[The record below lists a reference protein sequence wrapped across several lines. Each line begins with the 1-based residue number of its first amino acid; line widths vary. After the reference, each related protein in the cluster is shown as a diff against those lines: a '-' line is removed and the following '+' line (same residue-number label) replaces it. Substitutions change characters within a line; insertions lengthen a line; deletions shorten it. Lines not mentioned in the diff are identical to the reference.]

1 MLDEF
6 YYLSK
11 HVNMSYS
18 DLLIMPT
25 FERKFFIDKLST
37 EFQEKNEQIEKQ
49 RQKSC
54 LLYTSPSPRD

>member
-18 DLLIMPT
+18 DLQTMPT
-25 FERKFFIDKLST
+25 YERKFFIDKLSS
-37 EFQEKNEQIEKQ
+37 EFQKRNEEIEKQ
-49 RQKSC
+49 RQKS
-54 LLYTSPSPRD
+54 R

>member
-18 DLLIMPT
+18 DLMGMPT
-25 FERKFFIDKLST
+25 FERKYFINKLSE
-37 EFQEKNEQIEKQ
+37 EFIKREEQIEKA
-49 RQKSC
+49 RNKS
-54 LLYTSPSPRD
+54 R

>member
-18 DLLIMPT
+18 DLQIMPT
-25 FERKFFIDKLST
+25 YERKFFIDKLSS
-37 EFQEKNEQIEKQ
+37 EFAKKN
-49 RQKSC
+49 
-54 LLYTSPSPRD
+54 

>member
-18 DLLIMPT
+18 DIMRMPT
-25 FERKFFIDKLST
+25 FERKYFIEKLSS
-37 EFQEKNEQIEKQ
+37 EFQKQNEAVEKARN
-49 RQKSC
+49 R
-54 LLYTSPSPRD
+54 

>member
-18 DLLIMPT
+18 DLLLMPT

-37 EFQEKNEQIEKQ
+37 EFQEKNEQYEKQ
-49 RQKSC
+49 RQKS
-54 LLYTSPSPRD
+54 R

>member
-18 DLLIMPT
+18 DLQLMPT
-25 FERKFFIDKLST
+25 FERKFFIDKLSS
-37 EFQEKNEQIEKQ
+37 EFQEKKRTDRKTTTEI
-49 RQKSC
+49 
-54 LLYTSPSPRD
+54 